1 MKPRSAK
8 AKGRKLQQE
17 VQQKILEVFRGI
29 LEADDVRPVMMS
41 GSGVDIQLS
50 PLARKTFPYSVEC
63 KNTEKIAIW
72 GAIKQATENTVVGTE
87 PAVVFRRNNSD
98 TFITLRFEHFLKLI
112 APLDKQSQSS

>member
-17 VQQKILEVFRGI
+17 VREKLLSSFPEIPPEDIKCALMS
-29 LEADDVRPVMMS
+29 EAGM
-41 GSGVDIQLS
+41 DIKLS
-50 PLARKTFPYSVEC
+50 SLARKHIPYSIEC

-72 GAIKQATENTVVGTE
+72 EAIKQATENTVEGTE
-87 PAVVFRRNNSD
+87 PVVVFRRNNSD

-112 APLDKQSQSS
+112 SPLDKQSQSD